1 MTLAFHGETGVTS
14 WGRVIRRPQT
24 VARPPFASDLLA
36 WAGTDKGPR
45 LAVGLGRSYGD
56 TGLYSDGRMIMAQ
69 GLDRLISFDPVSGL
83 LRAQAGLSLAELLKV
98 VVPRGWFVPVTP
110 GTRRVTLGGAVA
122 NDVHGKN
129 HTRAGTFGRH
139 VRALTLLR
147 SDRGVV
153 EIGPDRESDL
163 FAATVGGLG
172 LTGIILDIT
181 LQLTPIASANLDV
194 ETFPL
199 GNLDDFF
206 ALNADSLE
214 KCEQA
219 VAWIDCTQRGAK
231 VGLGVYTRANWASD
245 GDLRPHG
252 DKVRA
257 IPIEAPG
264 FAINPLS
271 LALFNTAY
279 RTAQLLKPR
288 RGKAHYAGFFHPLD
302 ALEDWNK
309 LYGPTG
315 FYQYQCVVPARDG
328 QAAMQELLSI
338 IGRSGDGSAL
348 VVLKTFGDLA
358 SPGMMSF
365 PRPGYTLALDFR
377 NRGEPTLRLLAALD
391 AVVRA
396 AGGALYPAKDGRLPR
411 AMLDQ
416 GFPRFDRFLGFR
428 DPACGSDFLT
438 RMERDL

>member
-1 MTLAFHGETGVTS
+1 VSLRFHGETGVTS

-24 VARPPFASDLLA
+24 VARPAFVSELTA
-36 WAGTDKGPR
+36 WAREDKGPR
-45 LAVGLGRSYGD
+45 LAIGLGRSYGD
-56 TGLYSDGRMIMAQ
+56 SGLHSDGRMIATPA
-69 GLDRLISFDPVSGL
+69 LDRLIAFDPVTGL
-83 LRAQAGLSLAELLKV
+83 LTAQAGLSLADLLKV

-147 SDRGVV
+147 SDRGVIQ
-153 EIGPDRESDL
+153 IGPDQEPEL

-172 LTGIILDIT
+172 LTGIILDVT
-181 LQLTPIASANLDV
+181 LQLTPIASSDLDV
-194 ETFPL
+194 ETLPL

-206 ALNADSLE
+206 AVNADSLARF
-214 KCEQA
+214 EQA
-219 VAWIDCTQRGAK
+219 VAWIDCTQRGSR
-231 VGLGVYTRANWASD
+231 VGLGVYTRANWAKD
-245 GDLRPHG
+245 GELRAHG

-257 IPIEAPG
+257 IPVEAPG
-264 FAINPLS
+264 FLINPLS
-271 LALFNTAY
+271 LSVFNTAY

-288 RGKAHYAGFFHPLD
+288 RSRAHYSGFFHPLD
-302 ALEDWNK
+302 ALEDWNR
-309 LYGPTG
+309 LYGPAG
-315 FYQYQCVVPARDG
+315 FYQYQCVVPPQGG
-328 QAAMQELLSI
+328 QAALRELLSI

-348 VVLKTFGDLA
+348 VVLKTFGDLV
-358 SPGMMSF
+358 SPGLMSF

-391 AVVRA
+391 EVVRA

-411 AMLDQ
+411 AMLDL
-416 GFPRFDRFLGFR
+416 GFPQFDRFLGFR

-438 RMERDL
+438 RMERDR